1 MSTIKYLSD
10 GRKVAIVGQLNAAE
24 TIVQEIFI
32 SGENEFPSGENFVVK
47 SLHDQPVVSWKEKN
61 LAEIESRYETEK
73 SRIERDIKE
82 LRKKSSAEKK
92 LIQAV
97 IATTKSAANGLPDT
111 LVKFLNGEITHL
123 VIDQYKYSIETLVD
137 AVSPNDRYD
146 DDIKLITLF
155 GRSKG
160 DLEFRINGYSDGSG
174 GSKTIIPCGSF
185 QEAKIALERRIK
197 DRTEAGGV
205 DSRMVEAKER
215 YGLSVPTSEQM
226 RAYNKKLSDSLV
238 KLNDTDREKIAKRER
253 EIESLAGDIK

>member
-160 DLEFRINGYSDGSG
+160 ELEFRINDYSDGSG
-174 GSKTIIPCGSF
+174 GNKTILPCGSF

-197 DRTEAGGV
+197 DRTESGGV
-205 DSRMVEAKER
+205 DYRMVEAKER

-226 RAYNKKLSDSLV
+226 LAYNKKLSDSLV